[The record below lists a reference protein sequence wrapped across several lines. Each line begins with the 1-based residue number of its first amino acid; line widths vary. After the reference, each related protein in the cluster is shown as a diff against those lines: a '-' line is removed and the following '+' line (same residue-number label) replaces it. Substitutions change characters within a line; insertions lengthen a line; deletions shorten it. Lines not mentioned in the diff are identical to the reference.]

1 MQCEECG
8 ETLLTHH
15 AEKDRN
21 RWIWC
26 RVCGLVI
33 DPDHPQGRGISGL
46 MAWLRVYG
54 VKKNDMQNITAI
66 YVNNNLRDAR
76 LASIPLVE
84 SYLKRQIL

>member
-15 AEKDRN
+15 ESKDHH

-26 RVCGLVI
+26 RSCGLCV
-33 DPDHPQGRGISGL
+33 DPVHPQGRGISGL
-46 MAWLRVYG
+46 MSWLRVYG
-54 VKKNDMQNITAI
+54 VKKGDMQKITLK
-66 YVNNNLRDAR
+66 YVNVNLKEAR

-84 SYLKRQIL
+84 SYLMRQI